1 MDVGSRLTLEIEKP
15 TAGGRML
22 ARHEGRIVLVWGGI
36 PGERVGARVERVAKG
51 VVYADTDE
59 VLSATSD
66 RRATVGD
73 WRCGGNVLAHVHYP
87 RQLQLKA
94 DIIRD
99 AFTRI
104 ARLPLATAPVIAPS
118 EEVGYRMRARLHAQG
133 DRLGFYREGTHQLC
147 EAAATGQLSAAAV
160 AWITG
165 AEEILRRERPTGLA
179 AIELTETVAGD
190 ARAAHLDLHAGAGM
204 AAWSAL
210 SPGLVGL
217 SARRAD
223 RPRVTR
229 LAGDPVVTDTLHARA
244 GDPTSAF
251 RLRRDVRSFFQG
263 NRFLI
268 ERLVTHVTAQAGPG
282 PVVDL
287 YAGVGLFGLALAAAG
302 AEPVTLVES
311 DPVSGADLRANA
323 DPFGRHVSVVHER
336 VEPFLG
342 SSRRDPG
349 SGGTYIVD
357 PPRTGLSK
365 EAIRGLR
372 RLLPPRIVYVSCDV
386 ATLARDARALVDAGY
401 EMERI
406 DGFDLFP
413 NTAHVETVVVFAS
426 GHRDPPS

>member
-1 MDVGSRLTLEIEKP
+1 MS
-15 TAGGRML
+15 
-22 ARHEGRIVLVWGGI
+22 
-36 PGERVGARVERVAKG
+36 
-51 VVYADTDE
+51 
-59 VLSATSD
+59 
-66 RRATVGD
+66 
-73 WRCGGNVLAHVHYP
+73 
-87 RQLQLKA
+87 
-94 DIIRD
+94 
-99 AFTRI
+99 
-104 ARLPLATAPVIAPS
+104 
-118 EEVGYRMRARLHAQG
+118 
-133 DRLGFYREGTHQLC
+133 
-147 EAAATGQLSAAAV
+147 
-160 AWITG
+160 
-165 AEEILRRERPTGLA
+165 
-179 AIELTETVAGD
+179 
-190 ARAAHLDLHAGAGM
+190 
-204 AAWSAL
+204 AWSAL

-263 NRFLI
+263 NRFLL
-268 ERLVTHVTAQAGPG
+268 EPLVTHVTAQAAPG

-323 DPFGRHVSVVHER
+323 DAFGRHVSIVHER

-342 SSRRDPG
+342 SRRRDPG
-349 SGGTYIVD
+349 RGGTYVVD